1 MVIIVECDILAVMGL
16 KQLIAVIHFGI
27 RLNKLTPHIEKHK
40 VNLFAV
46 GQRYII

>member
-1 MVIIVECDILAVMGL
+1 MVIIVECDILAVMSL
-16 KQLIAVIHFGI
+16 KELIAVILSSI

-46 GQRYII
+46 GQRYIL